1 MLSQLPVDIPL
12 GKMLIMG
19 SLFDQLEPVLSL
31 ACVLSVQTPFT
42 NKAYKDP
49 ECEVIFIKLHCNWS
63 ILKCSDICLESQNG
77 FRIGSWGSNNSSQCI

>member
-49 ECEVIFIKLHCNWS
+49 ECEVKLSISIFNQFF
-63 ILKCSDICLESQNG
+63 DQ
-77 FRIGSWGSNNSSQCI
+77 

>member
-1 MLSQLPVDIPL
+1 MLSRLPVDIPL

-49 ECEVIFIKLHCNWS
+49 ECEVKLIK
-63 ILKCSDICLESQNG
+63 
-77 FRIGSWGSNNSSQCI
+77 

>member
-1 MLSQLPVDIPL
+1 MLSKLPVDIPL

-49 ECEVIFIKLHCNWS
+49 ECEVKSTEKQNIEHFTLDVIK
-63 ILKCSDICLESQNG
+63 I
-77 FRIGSWGSNNSSQCI
+77 